1 MDKGCG
7 LHLSYSILLP
17 GMPLFE
23 GEWLFKKIMQLTSR
37 LLLQLHKLSCCY
49 CCRRGRKQQ
58 LLLKEEGCIFFI
70 FYFYFYFILFLF
82 FVAAATAV
90 PSLALFS
97 LLSPHPS
104 NAVAHRVLQQLPT
117 CSRGECC
124 ALHGRIQ

>member
-1 MDKGCG
+1 MAVQEDNAA
-7 LHLSYSILLP
+7 HLSPSTAITQTELL
-17 GMPLFE
+17 
-23 GEWLFKKIMQLTSR
+23 
-37 LLLQLHKLSCCY
+37 LLLQERQKTATATEG
-49 CCRRGRKQQ
+49 GR
-58 LLLKEEGCIFFI
+58 LYFFI
-70 FYFYFYFILFLF
+70 IYFYFYFILFLF

>member
-1 MDKGCG
+1 MAVQEDNAA
-7 LHLSYSILLP
+7 HLSPSTAITQTELL
-17 GMPLFE
+17 
-23 GEWLFKKIMQLTSR
+23 
-37 LLLQLHKLSCCY
+37 LLLQERQKTATATEG
-49 CCRRGRKQQ
+49 GR
-58 LLLKEEGCIFFI
+58 LYF
-70 FYFYFYFILFLF
+70 FYFLFLFLFYFILFLF